1 MLNPGDFKY
10 MVDILEITTVQNEV
24 LSDTKQL
31 TKLCSV
37 HAYVNSPSRRDNE
50 QAGAENQEIDI
61 IFTVRYSKLFKDIL
75 IRKQDF
81 RVMFEGVVY
90 KIKYTDN
97 FKFKN
102 ETIRL
107 SCKAVTKYS
116 GKAEE
121 NPTAADP

>member
-61 IFTVRYSKLFKDIL
+61 IFTVRYSKLLKDIL

-107 SCKAVTKYS
+107 SCKAVTKY
-116 GKAEE
+116 AERE
-121 NPTAADP
+121 KV

>member
-50 QAGAENQEIDI
+50 QAGTENQEIDI

-75 IRKQDF
+75 TRKQDF

-107 SCKAVTKYS
+107 SCKAVTKY
-116 GKAEE
+116 AEKE
-121 NPTAADP
+121 KV